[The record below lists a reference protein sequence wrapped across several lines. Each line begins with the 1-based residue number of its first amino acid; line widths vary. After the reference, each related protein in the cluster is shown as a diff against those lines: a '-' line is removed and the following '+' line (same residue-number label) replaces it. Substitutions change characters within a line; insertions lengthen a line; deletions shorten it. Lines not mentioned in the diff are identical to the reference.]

1 MRIKAIFNKND
12 KRQKLFIKFINH
24 TFPQIITEKDPEM
37 FFVCGGDGAM
47 LHAHK
52 KYGNTGL
59 PFFGKGMGTANFIM
73 NNFENNFEIISGL
86 LDDTIKPTI
95 ILTEKIGVTIK
106 KKNTKKKIYKES
118 INDIVIGNGIMDY
131 HSLLINSE
139 RGAFDKFQYRGAG
152 ICVSTALGSTAYNV
166 NNKGDVL
173 PIDLDAWSFT
183 SIVGDRDVRDIMKP
197 QKITIK
203 ISSER
208 QTPILFIDGTAT
220 AIPLSKG
227 DKVTLSKKEDKLKL
241 AFIDPK
247 VFFAK
252 RMKLIQ
258 EKR

>member
-12 KRQKLFIKFINH
+12 KRQKSFIKFIKH
-24 TFPQIITEKDPEM
+24 TFPQMITEKNPEM
-37 FFVCGGDGAM
+37 FFIVGGDGSI

-52 KYGNTGL
+52 NYGNTGL
-59 PFFGKGMGTANFIM
+59 PFFGKGMGTVNFIM
-73 NNFENNFEIISGL
+73 NNFDNDFEIISGL

-95 ILTEKIGVTIK
+95 VFTEKIGITIK
-106 KKNTKKKIYKES
+106 KKSSKQIIYKEA

-131 HSLLINSE
+131 HSLIINSE
-139 RGAFDKFQYRGAG
+139 RGAFERFNYRGAG

-166 NNKGDVL
+166 NNKGNVL

-183 SIVGDRDVRDIMKP
+183 SIVGDRDVHDIMNP
-197 QKITIK
+197 QKISIK
-203 ISSER
+203 IKSER

-220 AIPLSKG
+220 AIPLVKG
-227 DKVTLSKKEDKLKL
+227 DKVTLTKIETKFKL

-247 VFFAK
+247 DFFAK

-258 EKR
+258 QKR

>member
-1 MRIKAIFNKND
+1 MRIKAIFNKSD
-12 KRQKLFIKFINH
+12 KRQKLFRKFIKQ
-24 TFPQIITEKDPEM
+24 TFPQMITEKDPEM
-37 FFVCGGDGAM
+37 FFVVGGDGAI

-52 KYGNTGL
+52 KYGKTGL

-73 NNFENNFEIISGL
+73 NNFENNFEIITGL
-86 LDDTIKPTI
+86 LNDTIKPTVI
-95 ILTEKIGVTIK
+95 QTEKIDIIIK
-106 KKNTKKKIYKES
+106 QKDSKKKIFKS
-118 INDIVIGNGIMDY
+118 AINDIVIGNGIMDY
-131 HSLLINSE
+131 HSLVINSE
-139 RGAFDKFQYRGAG
+139 RGAFDKFNYRGAG

-166 NNKGDVL
+166 NNKGNVL

-183 SIVGDRDVRDIMKP
+183 SIVGDRDVHDIMKP

-203 ISSER
+203 IESER

-227 DKVTLSKKEDKLKL
+227 DKVTLEKTDEKFEI

-258 EKR
+258 QKR